1 MRGGAGG
8 EARAWGAARGRESS
22 GKLLLV
28 PPETFLVLK
37 AILST
42 PKNYSKTLVSAPKAI
57 NIPKGVISTPQ
68 KTLLGPTKLLVVSKK
83 TLLTPKELF

>member
-1 MRGGAGG
+1 MGGGPGAGVVR
-8 EARAWGAARGRESS
+8 EAVVGT
-22 GKLLLV
+22 
-28 PPETFLVLK
+28 PETFLVLK
-37 AILST
+37 TILST

-68 KTLLGPTKLLVVSKK
+68 KTLLVPTKLLVVSKK